1 MTGRELVAWC
11 SSLGGLAASAVMAVA
26 LLVAPAPSHSVARG
40 PAPAKPVQPAPI
52 RTAADVA
59 RALAPLKH
67 WPCGRIDGPKGRI
80 VSTCYSDRKASHDL
94 LIQLT
99 AFSPKPPAA

>member
-1 MTGRELVAWC
+1 MTGRELAAWC
-11 SSLGGLAASAVMAVA
+11 SSLGGLSASALMAVA
-26 LLVAPAPSHSVARG
+26 LLVSPAPSHDAARASDAAT
-40 PAPAKPVQPAPI
+40 PARHAPI

-99 AFSPKPPAA
+99 AFMPKPPAA